1 VVEAMKLSEIFTEA
15 HIIPELKAKNKQ
27 TVLEELVDAL
37 SKREP
42 SLDKGTLVRVLIE
55 RERLGSTGIGEGVA
69 IPHGKIGGISQPI
82 ISFGRSRQG
91 LDFDSVDGQRAHLFF
106 LLIAPENSAGIH
118 LKVLARI
125 AKILKSS
132 LFRKRLMEAKDSEG
146 IYRTIVE
153 TDEESLET

>member
-1 VVEAMKLSEIFTEA
+1 VVDAMKLSEIFTEA

-27 TVLEELVDAL
+27 AVLEELVDAL
-37 SKREP
+37 SKHES
-42 SLDKGTLVRVLIE
+42 SLDKGTLVRVLID

-69 IPHGKIGGISQPI
+69 IPHGKIGGINHPI

-132 LFRKRLMEAKDSEG
+132 VFRKRLMEAKSSGD
-146 IYRTIVE
+146 IYRTIVD

>member
-1 VVEAMKLSEIFTEA
+1 MKLSEIFTEA

-69 IPHGKIGGISQPI
+69 IPHGKIGGIHQPI
-82 ISFGRSRQG
+82 ISFGRSKQG

-132 LFRKRLMEAKDSEG
+132 VFRKRLMEAKGSED

>member
-1 VVEAMKLSEIFTEA
+1 MKLSEIFTEA

-69 IPHGKIGGISQPI
+69 IPHGKIGGINQPI
-82 ISFGRSRQG
+82 ISFGRSSQG

-118 LKVLARI
+118 LKVLAKI

-132 LFRKRLMEAKDSEG
+132 LFRKRLMEAKDSG
-146 IYRTIVE
+146 DLYRTIVE